1 MTKISNVRSNTLPP
15 EIQVTQTSVLVA
27 SNIKQYSQTVDEYEE
42 KGYEYDCQIYTKNQ
56 YIMKIGQQTK
66 AIEELQDQLEAAKI
80 LLGVD

>member
-1 MTKISNVRSNTLPP
+1 MIKVTNVRSNTIPP
-15 EIQVTQTSVLVA
+15 EIQVLQTSVIIA
-27 SNIKQYSQTVDEYEE
+27 SNIKQYSQTIDQYEE
-42 KGYEYDCQIYTKNQ
+42 HGYEYDCQIYTKDQ